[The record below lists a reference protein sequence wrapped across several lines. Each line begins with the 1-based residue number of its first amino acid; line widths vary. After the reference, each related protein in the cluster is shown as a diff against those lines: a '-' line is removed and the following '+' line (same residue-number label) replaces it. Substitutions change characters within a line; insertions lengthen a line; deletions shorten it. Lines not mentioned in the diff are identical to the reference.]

1 MEFKKLVTSEVTL
14 IVLACLAGIFV
25 LLGVFRLG
33 VVVGHRQANF
43 ACQWSDNY
51 TRIFGPPQALP
62 MMHDF
67 MRDGFMHGGGIM
79 GSIIKIDGQNLV
91 IKGEDGAEK
100 SVLIDDKTILRQ
112 AQDDIKA
119 SDLKV
124 DDKVTVIGQPDSQ
137 GQIDAKL
144 IRVFENP
151 PVQATST
158 QTK

>member
-1 MEFKKLVTSEVTL
+1 
-14 IVLACLAGIFV
+14 
-25 LLGVFRLG
+25 
-33 VVVGHRQANF
+33 
-43 ACQWSDNY
+43 
-51 TRIFGPPQALP
+51 
-62 MMHDF
+62 
-67 MRDGFMHGGGIM
+67 MHGGGIM